1 MASRGKNVESFIIIF
16 GTLSRP
22 MLTMLT
28 VTADR
33 YSDYISVSDAS
44 NLIRIPESM
53 PLELAA
59 MLPCGGLA
67 AFSAVQRVK
76 PFILEKLHNSTG

>member
-1 MASRGKNVESFIIIF
+1 
-16 GTLSRP
+16 
-22 MLTMLT
+22 
-28 VTADR
+28 
-33 YSDYISVSDAS
+33 
-44 NLIRIPESM
+44 M